1 MNTKAMFS
9 SKTDQWA
16 TPQSFF
22 DKLNSEFNFD
32 LDTCAIPENAKCDRY
47 FTPQDDGLSQ
57 DWGGSIAW
65 CNPPYGREIGKW
77 VKKASESNA
86 IVVMLLPARTDTAW
100 FHDYIYNKAEIR
112 FIKGRLKF
120 GGSKTNAP
128 FPSMVVI
135 FRNM

>member
-1 MNTKAMFS
+1 MNITVTGIKMVAYISLTRRKTLLNTKVMFS

-57 DWGGSIAW
+57 DWGGAVSHGAILLMA
-65 CNPPYGREIGKW
+65 GK
-77 VKKASESNA
+77 
-86 IVVMLLPARTDTAW
+86 
-100 FHDYIYNKAEIR
+100 
-112 FIKGRLKF
+112 
-120 GGSKTNAP
+120 
-128 FPSMVVI
+128 
-135 FRNM
+135 

>member
-1 MNTKAMFS
+1 MNTKVMFS

-57 DWGGSIAW
+57 DWGGQ
-65 CNPPYGREIGKW
+65 YR
-77 VKKASESNA
+77 
-86 IVVMLLPARTDTAW
+86 
-100 FHDYIYNKAEIR
+100 
-112 FIKGRLKF
+112 
-120 GGSKTNAP
+120 
-128 FPSMVVI
+128 MVQSSLWQ
-135 FRNM
+135 RNRKVG